1 LDFGTVYHTDI
12 LNGLKIITNLNN
24 YGTDMKMSGRD
35 LDILNDP
42 LPTGDGNNGEIP
54 AQYSTDDWAL
64 PLNFRFG
71 IATEIFK
78 NDLISLIV
86 EIDALHPSNNY
97 EAIDL
102 GGELNIR
109 DMLFLRA
116 GFSSLGQSDSI
127 EGLSVGG
134 GLVIPTEFGKIH
146 FDYGYRDYGDLG
158 YIQAMTIGFS
168 L

>member
-1 LDFGTVYHTDI
+1 
-12 LNGLKIITNLNN
+12 
-24 YGTDMKMSGRD
+24 
-35 LDILNDP
+35 
-42 LPTGDGNNGEIP
+42 
-54 AQYSTDDWAL
+54 
-64 PLNFRFG
+64 
-71 IATEIFK
+71 
-78 NDLISLIV
+78 
-86 EIDALHPSNNY
+86 LHPSNNY